1 MVDRGVKMYKT
12 IGIFAHVDAGK
23 TTFAEQLLYLTNS
36 IKNPGRVDHQN
47 SFLDYHDIERQRGIT
62 VFSEQA
68 CFSYKESSFHLIDT
82 PGHIDFSTEMER
94 AMLIMDYAIVLIS
107 AVEGIQAHTQTI
119 WNLLQ
124 SKGIPS
130 FIFINKVDREGANVT
145 KILEEIK
152 SRLLVETLY
161 IKKSDD
167 INQMTDDFVE
177 CFAMCDEELMVQY
190 FEQNYTPQDW
200 LKSLI
205 KLIRQQRI
213 VPVMSGSALKNI
225 GIEEFLDAL
234 NQLTETSYSAKGD
247 FSGIIYKIRYDSK
260 GEKLA
265 YIKANSGS
273 LKVRD
278 PLLCNGSTQT
288 EKVNQIRIYNG
299 NQYQTV
305 NFVEAGQLF
314 AVSGLKQAKIGDT
327 FGNYK
332 DEARMKL
339 IPTLQVAVINPS
351 NLPPTEILTLFKKLE
366 DEDPALSV
374 IWDVKTQ
381 QVYIDIMGLIQLDVL
396 KEGIKNRFGIEID
409 FGPCG
414 VIYLETI
421 ESSVVGRGHYEP
433 LKHYAEVHL
442 RMEPGL
448 SGSGITFD
456 SECHIDQLPSSF
468 QNLVQDYV
476 LKKDLRGILT
486 GSIVTDL
493 KVTLLAGAAHEKH
506 TSGGDFKEAT
516 YRALRQGLEKASNL
530 LLEPYYQIEV
540 EVELELMGRI
550 LMDIQK
556 ANGECEL
563 PIVQENRCL
572 IKGKVPVATFMT
584 YPIQFMSL
592 TKGQGRI
599 NLTVLGYERCHN
611 PNQIIESIG
620 YDKESDRDFPSASIF
635 CSKGSGFV
643 VAWDEAD
650 LYMHCKS

>member
-1 MVDRGVKMYKT
+1 MYKT

-23 TTFAEQLLYLTNS
+23 TTFSEQLLYLTNA
-36 IKNPGRVDHQN
+36 IKEPGRVDHQN
-47 SFLDYHDIERQRGIT
+47 AFLDYHDIERQRGIT

-68 CFSYKESSFHLIDT
+68 SFSYKESNFHLIDT

-94 AMLIMDYAIVLIS
+94 AMMIMDYAIVLIS

-119 WNLLQ
+119 WNLLK
-124 SKGIPS
+124 SKGIPT
-130 FIFINKVDREGANVT
+130 FFFINKVDREGANVT
-145 KILEEIK
+145 KIVEEIQAK
-152 SRLLVETLY
+152 LLVETLY
-161 IKKSDD
+161 INKSDD
-167 INQMTDDFVE
+167 IKWMTDDFVE
-177 CFAMCDEELMVQY
+177 CFAMCDEELMIQY
-190 FEQNYTPQDW
+190 FEQSYTSQDW
-200 LKSLI
+200 LKILTQ
-205 KLIRQQRI
+205 LIRQQYI

-225 GIEEFLDAL
+225 GIEDFLDVL
-234 NQLTETSYSAKGD
+234 NQLTETNYSGEGD
-247 FSGIIYKIRYDSK
+247 FSGIVYKIRYDSK
-260 GEKLA
+260 GERLA

-278 PLLCNGSTQT
+278 TLVGNRINQP

-305 NFVEAGQLF
+305 NRIEAGQLF
-314 AVSGLKQAKIGDT
+314 AVSGLKQVKIGDT
-327 FGNYK
+327 FGKYK
-332 DEARMKL
+332 DETMMRL
-339 IPTLQVAVINPS
+339 IPTLQVAVLNPS
-351 NLPPTEILTLFKKLE
+351 NLPPTEILTLFRKLE
-366 DEDPALSV
+366 DEEPALSV
-374 IWDVKTQ
+374 IWEIKTQ

-396 KEGIKNRFGIEID
+396 KEEINNRFGIEID

-448 SGSGITFD
+448 RGSGITFQ
-456 SECHIDQLPSSF
+456 SECHIEQLPLSY
-468 QNLVQDYV
+468 QHLVEDYV
-476 LKKDLRGILT
+476 LKNDLRGILT
-486 GSIVTDL
+486 GSVVTDL
-493 KVTLLAGAAHEKH
+493 KVTLLTGAVHEKH

-516 YRALRQGLEKASNL
+516 YRALRQGLEKTSNL
-530 LLEPYYQIEV
+530 LLEPYYQIEI
-540 EVELELMGRI
+540 EVEAGLMGRI
-550 LMDIQK
+550 LMDIQR
-556 ANGECEL
+556 ASGECEL

-572 IKGKVPVATFMT
+572 IKGKAPVATFMT
-584 YPIQFMSL
+584 YPIEFMSF
-592 TKGQGRI
+592 TKGKGRI

-650 LYMHCKS
+650 HYMHCKS